1 MASAFRAMFIYMLII
16 TSSARPKKK
25 NNNFHR
31 ATELSNAGIKY
42 RENDQLEK
50 ALKKFQTVLKYRR
63 TIFDLHNVGQLYSKL
78 GSHKQ
83 ACKIYKE
90 ALKQEPNNDRL
101 LTNAASAFVAA
112 GKKKDGL
119 KYYKKAWKM
128 SKYSNELYGYN
139 YGITLMVDANGR
151 GGLQAHEIK
160 QMKKAIK
167 VFKKVT
173 KINPNFP
180 EVYWKIAVV
189 NSVLEQYS
197 QAVLNFRK
205 ALDLYD
211 KGFAR
216 RLRVAEVYYDLHDSL
231 LGLTPQP
238 NYSDAILALKTA
250 VAHEGKNGHNNSSF
264 KYLKYSCALLHL
276 MKYTANYEHI
286 DMLEKTVYALL
297 NHEIHLTNS
306 NKAKAMT
313 PMRALGGGMDGKMIH
328 DLLYI
333 WSQSIIDSSANSR
346 KLFNENERHTSEV
359 KATNKQINVGFVS
372 ADFGAKHPMMHLLDV
387 ILPLLNQNKHI
398 NVFLFALTKQKQ
410 NSNGVLSQKEWSNA
424 VNYVKNT
431 NNKVP
436 KKKPNNHF
444 VYLNDHTDYSAAKVI
459 LRNNIDVLIDM
470 NGYTMGGRPEIFAY
484 RPANVQIGF
493 LGWPTTIGSGNIL
506 DHTFTDCKGT
516 IVELAHKHYKE
527 KLVLVPPSLFIGSHK
542 TKIKVTKFEHDQYT
556 NRSRIKIPENAF
568 VYSNHNQLFKLSE
581 DLLDVWGN
589 IFRRVRGIG
598 TNIDSSTQNGQL
610 LWLLRHPAAAE
621 KSIVKELNARGIP
634 NHEILFSDFA
644 GQKEYITRS
653 KAADI
658 FLDNVRYNGGATG
671 VDQYFGDVP
680 SITMPGGHFVK
691 RMGKSLAH
699 GHGMI
704 ENVVYSMKEYEDLAV
719 SYYYNKNKN
728 SNNNYKF
735 KRIKEQMASLK
746 RHSKLFDGK
755 KWLENFKNG
764 IKGTQDLNVVTN
776 GNAYHYVVSNQVAS
790 QINK

>member
-1 MASAFRAMFIYMLII
+1 MLII

-25 NNNFHR
+25 KNNFHR
-31 ATELSNAGIKY
+31 ATELSNAGIKH

-50 ALKKFQTVLKYRR
+50 ALKKFQKVLKYRR

-90 ALKQEPNNDRL
+90 ALKLEPNNDRL

-119 KYYKKAWKM
+119 KYYKKAWKISM
-128 SKYSNELYGYN
+128 YSNELYGYN

-151 GGLQAHEIK
+151 EGLQPHEVK

-167 VFKKVT
+167 VFEKVI
-173 KINPNFP
+173 KINPNFA
-180 EVYWKIAVV
+180 EAYWKNAVV
-189 NSVLEQYS
+189 YSVLEQYS

-205 ALDLYD
+205 ALDLND

-216 RLRVAEVYYDLHDSL
+216 RMRVAEVYYDLHDSL

-238 NYSDAILALKTA
+238 DYSGALLALKNA
-250 VAHEGKNGHNNSSF
+250 AAHEGKNDHNNSSF

-276 MKYTANYEHI
+276 MKYTANYEDI

-297 NHEIHLTNS
+297 KYEMHLTNS
-306 NKAKAMT
+306 DKAKAMT
-313 PMRALGGGMDGKMIH
+313 PMRGLGGGMDGKMIH
-328 DLLYI
+328 DLLSI

-346 KLFNENERHTSEV
+346 KLFNENEHRNDNHKHVDTSEV
-359 KATNKQINVGFVS
+359 KATNKLIRVGFVS

-387 ILPLLNQNKHI
+387 ILPLLNENKHI
-398 NVFLFALTKQKQ
+398 DVYIFALTKQKQ
-410 NSNGVLSQKEWSNA
+410 NPNDVLSQMDWSNA
-424 VNYVKNT
+424 VNYVKT
-431 NNKVP
+431 ISNKAS
-436 KKKPNNHF
+436 KKHPHNHF
-444 VYLNDHTDYSAAKVI
+444 VYLNGLTDYNAAKVI

-484 RPANVQIGF
+484 RPAKVQIGF
-493 LGWPTTIGSGNIL
+493 LGWPATIGSEKIL

-527 KLVLVPPSLFIGSHK
+527 KLILVPPSLFIGAHK

-598 TNIDSSTQNGQL
+598 ANFDSSTQNGPL

-621 KSIVKELNARGIP
+621 KSTVNELNVRGIP

-680 SITMPGGHFVK
+680 SITMPGDHFVK

-699 GHGMI
+699 GHGMS
-704 ENVVYSMKEYEDLAV
+704 ENIVYSMKAYEDLAV
-719 SYYYNKNKN
+719 
-728 SNNNYKF
+728 
-735 KRIKEQMASLK
+735 
-746 RHSKLFDGK
+746 
-755 KWLENFKNG
+755 
-764 IKGTQDLNVVTN
+764 
-776 GNAYHYVVSNQVAS
+776 
-790 QINK
+790 